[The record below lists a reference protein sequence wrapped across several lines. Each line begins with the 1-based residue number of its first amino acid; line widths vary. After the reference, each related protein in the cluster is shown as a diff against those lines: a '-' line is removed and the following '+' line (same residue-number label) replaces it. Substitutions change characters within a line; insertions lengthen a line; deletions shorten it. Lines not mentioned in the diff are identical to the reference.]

1 MQKYAINHN
10 VILNDDS
17 IVHINACYI
26 HKNQTWYWVKD
37 WSGHLATIHETEIFC
52 YEPIK
57 KGRGSEP

>member
-17 IVHINACYI
+17 IVHIIACHI

-57 KGRGSEP
+57 